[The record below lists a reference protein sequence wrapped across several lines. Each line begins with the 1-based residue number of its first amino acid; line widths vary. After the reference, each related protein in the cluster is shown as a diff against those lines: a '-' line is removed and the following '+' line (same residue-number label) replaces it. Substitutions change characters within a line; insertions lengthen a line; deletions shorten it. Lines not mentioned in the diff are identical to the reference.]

1 MNKGPLVTL
10 TLQCVHCW
18 YDSKAFPFKMNE
30 TCRIPLPAGP
40 TRWFVFFP
48 MAPLFHPFTVVPWN
62 P

>member
-30 TCRIPLPAGP
+30 TCRILLPAGP
-40 TRWFVFFP
+40 TRWFVFFS